1 MPPCGVLNAGGR
13 ACVRPVRGLS
23 ERSSVA
29 RVALAVLAA
38 IVDEP
43 QDQHSTAA
51 LERVQGHLGWKEV
64 SRLRATRERDRR
76 ALPMPDHA
84 LEQLAQL
91 RQLARIIA
99 ADEAVLE
106 PLSTGSGT
114 PSRPR

>member
-43 QDQHSTAA
+43 
-51 LERVQGHLGWKEV
+51 
-64 SRLRATRERDRR
+64 
-76 ALPMPDHA
+76 
-84 LEQLAQL
+84 
-91 RQLARIIA
+91 
-99 ADEAVLE
+99 
-106 PLSTGSGT
+106 
-114 PSRPR
+114 